1 MAKMDREV
9 KTLIKKGQEIA
20 RGLGHRGHLLKGSM
34 VRYYNVCGKKDC
46 RCKKGKRHGPYLYV
60 SVYEGKK
67 TRLVYVPRGMES
79 KVAEWV
85 GNIRELH
92 ERVSH
97 ISRLNV
103 EVLKR
108 LQRGS
113 KRD

>member
-20 RGLGHRGHLLKGSM
+20 RGLGYRGHLLKGSM

-67 TRLVYVPRGMES
+67 NRRTLCFSQAEKGFCIYLCFTAEIPICGSVSRGWNYPRYT
-79 KVAEWV
+79 
-85 GNIRELH
+85 
-92 ERVSH
+92 
-97 ISRLNV
+97 
-103 EVLKR
+103 LKA
-108 LQRGS
+108 
-113 KRD
+113 